1 MTPAPRIVDER
12 RRLRRIE
19 ATEHYER
26 PQLDT
31 SWMAEAACR
40 GTPPE
45 MWFPA
50 PGDLLA
56 TRAAMAV
63 CDGCSVR
70 SDCLDHAIAAGEEQG
85 IRGGLSE
92 KQRALMRAA
101 RERTARRRS

>member
-1 MTPAPRIVDER
+1 MTPDFANER

-26 PQLDT
+26 PQLNI

-40 GTPPE
+40 GTSPE

-50 PGDLLA
+50 PGDLVT
-56 TRAAMAV
+56 TRAAMAI
-63 CDGCSVR
+63 CDGCPVR
-70 SDCLDHAIAAGEEQG
+70 SDCEEHAIAAGEEQG
-85 IRGGLSE
+85 VRGGLSE
-92 KQRALMRAA
+92 KQRALMRDA